1 VTGRRLVSLLTGIVL
16 SAAVVAGATAAGIV
30 GRRRR
35 RENAHKVAVTR
46 EVIERLAQAA
56 RTVRARGLALPAT
69 VSMETSGSLAL
80 LVRASADGLS
90 VVEGSSGA
98 LGRYG

>member
-16 SAAVVAGATAAGIV
+16 SAAIVAASTAAGIV
-30 GRRRR
+30 GRRRQ
-35 RENAHKVAVTR
+35 ENAHKVAVTR
-46 EVIERLAQAA
+46 EVIERLAHAA